1 MFRFPVEIQIRT
13 YEMDDIAEFGVAA
26 HFAYSEENASVSVS
40 QQQSQWIKRLQR
52 IVDAYKTS
60 DEKESFKDELNI
72 EVLQK

>member
-1 MFRFPVEIQIRT
+1 
-13 YEMDDIAEFGVAA
+13 
-26 HFAYSEENASVSVS
+26 VSVS
-40 QQQSQWIKRLQR
+40 QQQSEWIKRLQR